1 MIRVGLG
8 TKILAYLAGV
18 DRGVDDADKID
29 RARDVMARLGG
40 TVWFVVPTQV
50 LGELFNVL
58 TRTGLSREAA
68 KAIVVRFH
76 DTFEPASGGAA
87 TMMAA
92 LDLAVLTQLQV
103 WDALIVNTAADAGC
117 AVLLTEDMQDGFR
130 WRGLTLINP
139 LSDQA
144 SDNLARLLR

>member
-1 MIRVGLG
+1 MIRVGLD
-8 TKILAYLAGV
+8 TNILAYLAGV
-18 DRGVDDADKID
+18 DRGVDDAEKI
-29 RARDVMARLGG
+29 RRSRDLVAELGK

-58 TRTGLSREAA
+58 ARTGLSREAA
-68 KAIVVRFH
+68 KAIVVRIQ
-76 DTFEPASGGAA
+76 DTFEPADGGAA

-103 WDALIVNTAADAGC
+103 WDALIVNIAADAGC

-130 WRGLTLINP
+130 WRGLTLVNP
-139 LSDQA
+139 LSDRA
-144 SDNLARLLR
+144 PDRLTVLLR

>member
-1 MIRVGLG
+1 MIRVGLD
-8 TKILAYLAGV
+8 TNILAYLAGV

-29 RARDVMARLGG
+29 RARAVMARLGG

-87 TMMAA
+87 TMMALPA
-92 LDLAVLTQLQV
+92 EA
-103 WDALIVNTAADAGC
+103 
-117 AVLLTEDMQDGFR
+117 F
-130 WRGLTLINP
+130 
-139 LSDQA
+139 
-144 SDNLARLLR
+144 

>member
-1 MIRVGLG
+1 MIRVGLD
-8 TKILAYLAGV
+8 TNILAYLAGV
-18 DRGVDDADKID
+18 DRGVDDAEKIR
-29 RARDVMARLGG
+29 RARDVVAQLGK

-58 TRTGLSREAA
+58 ARTGLSREAA

-76 DTFEPASGGAA
+76 DTFEPAAGGAA
-87 TMMAA
+87 TMIAA
-92 LDLAVLTQLQV
+92 LDLAVMTQLQV

-130 WRGLTLINP
+130 WRGLTLVNP

-144 SDNLARLLR
+144 SGRLAMLQE